1 MLGIQGRRVIRCGLL
16 SCEAVRI
23 VCLELYGL
31 VLELVVSLLH
41 HLLVFELHV
50 LRASMLSTALHI
62 GVWHLV
68 VREAIRRMRLVRS
81 ASYRSLRNGCIL
93 LVERSALGH

>member
-1 MLGIQGRRVIRCGLL
+1 MLGVQSGRVIRRSLL
-16 SCEAVRI
+16 GCEAVRI

-41 HLLVFELHV
+41 HLFVFELHV

-62 GVWHLV
+62 GV
-68 VREAIRRMRLVRS
+68 
-81 ASYRSLRNGCIL
+81 
-93 LVERSALGH
+93 